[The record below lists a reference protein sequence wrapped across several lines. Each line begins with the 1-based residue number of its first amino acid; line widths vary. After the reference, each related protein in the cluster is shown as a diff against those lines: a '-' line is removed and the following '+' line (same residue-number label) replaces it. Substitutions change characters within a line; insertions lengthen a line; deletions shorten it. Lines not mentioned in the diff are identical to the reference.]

1 MPSRTSLNISKYSD
15 ILIAL
20 VIILVVAML
29 VIPVPSGMVD
39 VLLAFNLMLSIGI
52 VMVAIYN
59 TEPLQFS
66 VFPTLLLITTLFRLA
81 LNVSSTRIILTGGQA
96 PRVIEAFGEFVV
108 AGNAVVGFVV
118 FLILVVIQF
127 LVITRGSERVSEVAA
142 RFTLDAMPGKQ
153 MAIDAD
159 LNAGL
164 ITEGEARTRRRTI
177 EQEAD
182 FYGAMDGASKFVKG
196 DAIAGIIINVI
207 NLLGGIA
214 VGVLMLNLDATTAL
228 QRFSLLTVGDGL
240 VSQIPALLIST
251 ATGIVVTRAAADGTN
266 LGQDL
271 LGQLVRQP
279 RVLFLTGG
287 AMIALGFVGGLPPA
301 PFLTLGALLFF
312 LGWQMLRSARTR
324 AAQEA
329 EAAQA
334 QVQEVAA
341 AEDRK
346 PENVLALLQ
355 VDPLEIELGYGLLG
369 LADAALG
376 GDLME
381 RVVMIRRQT
390 AVDLGLVLPYIR
402 VRDNMSLRPNQYVI
416 KLKGIEVAQGE
427 LLPDHF
433 LAMDPGNVMTPV
445 PGLETREPAFGLPAL
460 WVNSADRERAEL
472 AGYTVVDP
480 PAVVATHLTETI
492 RRHSHELLG
501 RQEVKQLVDMV
512 KESHPAVVEDLQ
524 RGLSLGEIQKV
535 LQNLLREG
543 ISIRDLVTI
552 FETLADYGAGTK
564 DLEMLTEYVRAGI
577 ARSIARQFGLVDK
590 VRVIT
595 VHPDLENRIAGA
607 IDRQPGGTYLNL
619 EPEVLHRMLNSLT
632 RLAGDMAALGATPLV
647 LTSPAIRPYFK
658 RLTER
663 TLPKLI
669 VLSYNE
675 IDPNLELEAVGMVN
689 A

>member
-1 MPSRTSLNISKYSD
+1 VPSRSSVNLSKYSD
-15 ILIAL
+15 ILVAL

-52 VMVAIYN
+52 VLVAVYN
-59 TEPLQFS
+59 VEPLEFS

-81 LNVSSTRIILTGGQA
+81 LNVSSTRIILTGGDA
-96 PRVIEAFGEFVV
+96 PQVIEAFGEFVIG
-108 AGNAVVGFVV
+108 GNPVVGFVV
-118 FLILVVIQF
+118 FLILVIVQF
-127 LVITRGSERVSEVAA
+127 LVITKGSERVSEVAA

-164 ITEGEARTRRRTI
+164 ITEGEARARRRKV
-177 EQEAD
+177 EREAD

-196 DAIAGIIINVI
+196 DAIAGILINAI
-207 NLLGGIA
+207 NLLGGVA
-214 VGVLMLNLDATTAL
+214 VGVLMLNIPAAEAL
-228 QRFSLLTVGDGL
+228 QRFALLTVGDGL

-251 ATGIVVTRAAADGTN
+251 ATGIVVTRAASDAN

-271 LGQLVRQP
+271 IGQLVRQP
-279 RVLFLTGG
+279 RVLYLTGS
-287 AMIALGFVGGLPPA
+287 AMLALGFVGGLPPV
-301 PFLTLGALLFF
+301 PFLVLGALLFF
-312 LGWQMLRSARTR
+312 LAWQLQRSAKWR
-324 AAQEA
+324 AEA
-329 EAAQA
+329 EAQA
-334 QVQEVAA
+334 AEAEVQQSAA
-341 AEDRK
+341 ADERK

-369 LADAALG
+369 LADASMG

-390 AVDLGLVLPYIR
+390 ALDLGLVLPYIR

-433 LAMDPGNVMTPV
+433 LAMDPGTVATPV
-445 PGLETREPAFGLPAL
+445 PGMETREPAFGLPAL
-460 WVNSADRERAEL
+460 WVASADRERAEL

-480 PAVVATHLTETI
+480 PAVVATHLTEMI
-492 RRHSHELLG
+492 RRHAHELLG

-512 KESHPAVVEDLQ
+512 KETHSAVVEELQ
-524 RGLSLGEIQKV
+524 RALSLGEIQKV
-535 LQNLLREG
+535 LQNLLREEV
-543 ISIRDLVTI
+543 SIRDLVTI

-564 DLEMLTEYVRAGI
+564 DLELLTEYVRAGLS
-577 ARSIARQFGLVDK
+577 RSIARQLGLAGA

-595 VHPDLENRIAGA
+595 VHPDLENRIATS

-619 EPEVLHRMLNSLT
+619 EPEVLHRMLHSLN
-632 RLAGDMAALGATPLV
+632 RLAGDMAALGASPLV
-647 LTSPAIRPYFK
+647 LTSPSIRPYFK
-658 RLTER
+658 KLTER

-675 IDPNLELEAVGMVN
+675 IDPNLEVEAVGMVN

>member
-1 MPSRTSLNISKYSD
+1 VPSRGALNLSKYSD

-20 VIILVVAML
+20 VIIMVVAML
-29 VIPVPSGMVD
+29 VIPVPSGLVD
-39 VLLAFNLMLSIGI
+39 VLLALNLTISVGI
-52 VMVAIYN
+52 VLVSIYN

-81 LNVSSTRIILTGGQA
+81 LNVSSTRIILTGAEA
-96 PRVIEAFGEFVV
+96 PQVITAFGEFVV
-108 AGNAVVGFVV
+108 SGNAVVGFVV
-118 FLILVVIQF
+118 FLILIVIQF
-127 LVITRGSERVSEVAA
+127 VVITRGAERVSEVAA

-164 ITEGEARTRRRTI
+164 ITDVEARTRRRTI
-177 EQEAD
+177 ESEAD

-196 DAIAGIIINVI
+196 DAIAGMIINVI

-214 VGVLMLNLDATTAL
+214 VGVLMLGLDATTAL
-228 QRFSLLTVGDGL
+228 QRFALLTVGDGL

-251 ATGIVVTRAAADGTN
+251 ATGIVVTRAATDGN

-271 LGQLVRQP
+271 AAQLVRQP
-279 RVLFLTGG
+279 RVLYLTGATIG
-287 AMIALGFVGGLPPA
+287 ALGLVPGMPGA
-301 PFLTLGALLFF
+301 PFLSLGAVVLF
-312 LGWQMLRSARTR
+312 LAWQLQR
-324 AAQEA
+324 AAKRQELMEVQQA
-329 EAAQA
+329 ESEGQ
-334 QVQEVAA
+334 VAA
-341 AEDRK
+341 AAEERK

-369 LADAALG
+369 LADTSMG

-390 AVDLGLVLPYIR
+390 ALDLGLVLPYIR
-402 VRDNMSLRPNQYVI
+402 VRDNMSLKPNQYVI

-433 LAMDPGNVMTPV
+433 LAMDPGTVLQPV

-460 WVNSADRERAEL
+460 WVSEADRERAEL
-472 AGYTVVDP
+472 SGYTVVDP
-480 PAVVATHLTETI
+480 PAVVATHLTEMI
-492 RRHSHELLG
+492 RRHAHELLG
-501 RQEVKQLVDMV
+501 RQEVKQLLDLV
-512 KESHPAVVEDLQ
+512 KETHPAVVEELQ
-524 RGLSLGEIQKV
+524 RALSLGEIQKV
-535 LQNLLREG
+535 LQNLLREAV
-543 ISIRDLVTI
+543 SIRDMVTI

-564 DLEMLTEYVRAGI
+564 DLEALTEMVRAGLS
-577 ARSIARQFGLVDK
+577 RSIARQLGLVGK

-595 VHPDLENRIAGA
+595 VHPDLENRIAQS

-619 EPEVLHRMLNSLT
+619 EPEVIHRMLNSLM
-632 RLAGDMAALGATPLV
+632 RLAGDMAALGASPLV
-647 LTSPAIRPYFK
+647 LTSPGIRPYFK
-658 RLTER
+658 RITER
-663 TLPKLI
+663 SLPKLI

-675 IDPNLELEAVGMVN
+675 MDPNLEVEAVGMVN

>member
-1 MPSRTSLNISKYSD
+1 MPSRGALNLSKYSD

-20 VIILVVAML
+20 VIVMVVAML
-29 VIPVPSGMVD
+29 VIPVPAGFVD
-39 VLLAFNLMLSIGI
+39 VLLALNLTISVGI
-52 VMVAIYN
+52 VLVSIYN

-81 LNVSSTRIILTGGQA
+81 LNVSSTRIILSGAET
-96 PRVIEAFGEFVV
+96 PKVIEAFGNFVV
-108 AGNAVVGFVV
+108 GGNYVVGFVV
-118 FLILVVIQF
+118 FLILVVVQF
-127 LVITRGSERVSEVAA
+127 VVITRGAERVSEVAA

-164 ITEGEARTRRRTI
+164 ITETDARTRRRTV
-177 EQEAD
+177 EMEAD

-214 VGVLMLNLDATTAL
+214 VGALMLNMDAMQAV
-228 QRFSLLTVGDGL
+228 QRFALLTVGDGL
-240 VSQIPALLIST
+240 VSQVPALLIST
-251 ATGIVVTRAAADGTN
+251 ATGIVVTRAATDGN

-271 LGQLVRQP
+271 VGQLIRQP
-279 RVLFLTGG
+279 RVLYLTGATIG
-287 AMIALGFVGGLPPA
+287 VLGLVPGMPTRAFLP
-301 PFLTLGALLFF
+301 LALLVLF
-312 LGWQMLRSARTR
+312 LAWQLQR
-324 AAQEA
+324 AAKRSQVEELQRA
-329 EAAQA
+329 ESE
-334 QVQEVAA
+334 VQVAA
-341 AEDRK
+341 AAEERK

-355 VDPLEIELGYGLLG
+355 IDPLEIELGYGLLA
-369 LADAALG
+369 LADTNMG

-390 AVDLGLVLPYIR
+390 ALDLGLVLPYIR
-402 VRDNMSLRPNQYVI
+402 VRDNMSLKPNQYVI

-433 LAMDPGNVMTPV
+433 LAMDPGTVVQPV

-460 WVNSADRERAEL
+460 WVSEVDRERAEL

-492 RRHSHELLG
+492 RRHAHELLG
-501 RQEVKQLVDMV
+501 RQEVKQLVEMV
-512 KESHPAVVEDLQ
+512 KETHPAVIEELQ
-524 RGLSLGEIQKV
+524 RALSLGEIQKV
-535 LQNLLREG
+535 LQNLLRESV
-543 ISIRDLVTI
+543 SIRDMVTI
-552 FETLADYGAGTK
+552 FETLADYGPGTK
-564 DLEMLTEYVRAGI
+564 DLEALTELVRAGLS
-577 ARSIARQFGLVDK
+577 RSIARQLGLVGK

-595 VHPDLENRIAGA
+595 VHPDLENRIAQA

-619 EPEVLHRMLNSLT
+619 EPEVIHRMLNSLM
-632 RLAGDMAALGATPLV
+632 RLSGDMAALGSAPLV

-663 TLPKLI
+663 SLPKLI

-675 IDPNLELEAVGMVN
+675 MDPNLEVEAIGMVN

>member
-1 MPSRTSLNISKYSD
+1 VASRGVNLSKYSD

-20 VIILVVAML
+20 VIVMVVAML
-29 VIPVPSGMVD
+29 VIPVPSGLLD
-39 VLLAFNLMLSIGI
+39 VLLALNLTLSLGI
-52 VMVAIYN
+52 VFVSIYN

-81 LNVSSTRIILTGGQA
+81 LNVSSTRIILLEGEA
-96 PRVIEAFGEFVV
+96 PAVIEAFGQFVV
-108 AGNAVVGFVV
+108 GGNMVVGFVV

-127 LVITRGSERVSEVAA
+127 VVITRGAERVSEVAA

-164 ITEGEARTRRRTI
+164 ITEAEARARRRAI

-207 NLLGGIA
+207 NLLGGIG
-214 VGVLMLNLDATTAL
+214 VGVLMLGLDATTAM
-228 QRFSLLTVGDGL
+228 QRFALMTVGDGL

-266 LGQDL
+266 LGQDVM
-271 LGQLVRQP
+271 GQLTRQP
-279 RVLFLTGG
+279 RVLYLTGATMAVLG
-287 AMIALGFVGGLPPA
+287 LVPGMPTRAFLPLAALVI
-301 PFLTLGALLFF
+301 FLA
-312 LGWQMLRSARTR
+312 WQLQRAAKRSAAEEAQR
-324 AAQEA
+324 AESDV
-329 EAAQA
+329 
-334 QVQEVAA
+334 QVAAA

-355 VDPLEIELGYGLLG
+355 IDPLEIELGYGLLG
-369 LADAALG
+369 LADTTMG

-390 AVDLGLVLPYIR
+390 ALDLGLVLPYIR
-402 VRDNMSLRPNQYVI
+402 VRDNMSLKPNQYVI

-433 LAMDPGNVMTPV
+433 LAMDPGTVMQPV

-460 WVNSADRERAEL
+460 WVSEVDRERAEL

-492 RRHSHELLG
+492 RRHAHELLG
-501 RQEVKQLVDMV
+501 RQEVKQVLELV
-512 KESHPAVVEDLQ
+512 KETHPAVVEELQ
-524 RGLSLGEIQKV
+524 RALSLGEIQKV
-535 LQNLLREG
+535 LQNLLRES

-564 DLEMLTEYVRAGI
+564 DLEALTELVRAGLS
-577 ARSIARQFGLVDK
+577 RSIARQLGLAGK

-595 VHPDLENRIAGA
+595 VHPDLENRIAQA

-619 EPEVLHRMLNSLT
+619 EPETIHRMLGSLM
-632 RLAGDMAALGATPLV
+632 RLAGDMAALGSAPLV

-663 TLPKLI
+663 SLPKLI

-675 IDPNLELEAVGMVN
+675 MDPNLEVEAVGMVN